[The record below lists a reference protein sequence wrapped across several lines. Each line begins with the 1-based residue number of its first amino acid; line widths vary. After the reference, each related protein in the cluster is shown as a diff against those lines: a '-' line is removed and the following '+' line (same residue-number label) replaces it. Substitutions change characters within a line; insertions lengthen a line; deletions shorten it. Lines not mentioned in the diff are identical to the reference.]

1 MKKQRGSTMMETL
14 MVAFLMGIVF
24 TGAMNLIV
32 GLGRS
37 YDRTNTQLLA
47 DQGAARGIQSISQ
60 DLQEAKVV
68 TVLSSTWIR
77 IYFPIVT
84 ADGSYNRKVTDT
96 TNFVEFYRGD
106 KNGTRNASGNC
117 LVRAPAA
124 GGTRAVLTEG
134 LYSLDFDN
142 TNPSLVDI
150 DLRVRKT
157 LTGKTYECTM
167 NHRAI
172 LMRNY

>member
-1 MKKQRGSTMMETL
+1 MKRRGMSLVELL
-14 MVAFLMGIVF
+14 MVTLLMGAVF
-24 TGAMNLIV
+24 TGMMNLIV

-47 DQGAARGIQSISQ
+47 DQGAARGIQSIAQ

-68 TVLSSTWIR
+68 TVLSPTWIR

-84 ADGSYNRKVTDT
+84 TDGSYNRKITDT
-96 TNFVEFYRGD
+96 VNFVEFFRGN
-106 KNGTRNASGNC
+106 KNGTRNDAGSC
-117 LVRAPAA
+117 LVRAPAV

-142 TNPSLVDI
+142 TNPSLVDV

-157 LTGKTYECTM
+157 LASKNYECTM

-172 LMRNY
+172 LMRNN